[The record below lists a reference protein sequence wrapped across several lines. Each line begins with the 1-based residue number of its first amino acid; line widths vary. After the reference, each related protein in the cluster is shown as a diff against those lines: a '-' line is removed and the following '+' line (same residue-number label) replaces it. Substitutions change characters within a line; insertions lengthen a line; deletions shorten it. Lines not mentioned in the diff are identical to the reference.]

1 MLDEYLPPADP
12 ESGETAHERL
22 ERRWTEQLSELR
34 VAQTGTQIMTGFL
47 LTLPFQP
54 AFADISALERNLY
67 LALVV
72 TATLATV
79 MAIAPVSF
87 HRILFGAPGAKR
99 RIVAMTQTL
108 MRLTLSL
115 VALVL
120 SGTVALVFNLVLNPT
135 AGLIGFAVSLIVI
148 LSIWA
153 ALPVHI
159 LRRHL
164 QQQPKGEQ

>member
-1 MLDEYLPPADP
+1 MANEYPPPADP

-54 AFADISALERNLY
+54 MFAEITTLEKTLY

-87 HRILFGAPGAKR
+87 HRILFGFPGAKA
-99 RIVAMTQTL
+99 RIVAVTQTL
-108 MRLTLSL
+108 MRITLSL

-120 SGTVALVFNLVLNPT
+120 AGTIALVFNLVLDGF
-135 AGLIGFAVSLIVI
+135 AGLIGFMGALIVI

-153 ALPVHI
+153 VMPVRM
-159 LRRHL
+159 LRQHQRRTSL
-164 QQQPKGEQ
+164 